1 VYSSYVL
8 IDVEPGMEKSVFY
21 IISKLSLISDANL
34 LLGDHDIIVKI
45 EAEDM
50 REIGSFVLNSIRS
63 IDGVSNTK
71 TLACAIL

>member
-1 VYSSYVL
+1 
-8 IDVEPGMEKSVFY
+8 MEKSVFY